1 MNVADPSFVTFSI
14 NVNRYIFEG
23 DLDGALRLIGDYM
36 KKNKLTAS
44 IEAVVA
50 IPLDDRAGDSPT
62 SVQ

>member
-1 MNVADPSFVTFSI
+1 MSLAHRSFVAFSI

-44 IEAVVA
+44 IETVVA
-50 IPLDDRAGDSPT
+50 IPLDDRTGGSPP